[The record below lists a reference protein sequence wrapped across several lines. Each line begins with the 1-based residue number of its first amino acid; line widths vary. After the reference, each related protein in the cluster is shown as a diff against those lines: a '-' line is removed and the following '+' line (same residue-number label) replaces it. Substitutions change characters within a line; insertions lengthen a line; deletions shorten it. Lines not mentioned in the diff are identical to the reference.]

1 MYRPKRVLLEAD
13 TAEREKGMKIKKIV
27 GKKLKAIRLK
37 NDMTIQELA
46 ESSRVSSNMISRIE
60 RGLTIPSVEI
70 LMKLAGVFDKSI
82 NYFVEEV
89 STTHEV
95 VFSSPGKRD
104 KTVYD
109 DEHNM
114 HTESFTS
121 GLRDSQFTSFFCTV
135 KKGGSSGMQN
145 MYHPGDELIY
155 LLEGRL
161 KVDIAG
167 EIHILHSGD
176 SLSFKSH
183 LPHRWDNI
191 GGGDAKVIWTL
202 SPFTII

>member
-1 MYRPKRVLLEAD
+1 
-13 TAEREKGMKIKKIV
+13 MKIKKIV
-27 GKKLKAIRLK
+27 GKKLKAIRHK
-37 NDMTIQELA
+37 TDMTIQELA
-46 ESSRVSSNMISRIE
+46 DKSKVSSNMISRIE

-89 STTHEV
+89 TTTHEV
-95 VFSSPGKRD
+95 VFSRPGQRD

-109 DEHNM
+109 DERNM

-121 GLRDSQFTSFFCTV
+121 GLRDPQFTSFFCTV
-135 KKGGSSGMQN
+135 EKGGSSGKDN

-155 LLEGRL
+155 ILEGTLRMN
-161 KVDIAG
+161 IAG
-167 EIHILHSGD
+167 EVHILQAGD

-191 GGGDAKVIWTL
+191 GPGDAKVIWTL
-202 SPFTII
+202 SPFTIL

>member
-1 MYRPKRVLLEAD
+1 
-13 TAEREKGMKIKKIV
+13 MKIKKIV
-27 GKKLKAIRLK
+27 GKKLKSIRLK
-37 NDMTIQELA
+37 NDLTIQELA
-46 ESSRVSSNMISRIE
+46 HKSRVSSNMISRIE

-70 LMKLAGVFDKSI
+70 LMKLAGVFEKSI

-89 STTHEV
+89 TATHEV

-109 DEHNM
+109 DEKNM

-121 GLRDSQFTSFFCTV
+121 GLRDPQFMSFYCTV
-135 KKGGSSGMQN
+135 QQGGTSGDQD

-155 LLEGRL
+155 VLEGSLR
-161 KVDIAG
+161 VSIAG
-167 EIHILHSGD
+167 ESHLLNAGD

-183 LPHRWDNI
+183 LPHRWDNV
-191 GGGDAKVIWTL
+191 GSGQAKVIWTL
-202 SPFTII
+202 SPFTTI

>member
-1 MYRPKRVLLEAD
+1 
-13 TAEREKGMKIKKIV
+13 MKMKKII

-46 ESSRVSSNMISRIE
+46 EKSNVSSNMISRVE
-60 RGLTIPSVEI
+60 RGLTIPSVHI
-70 LMKLAGVFDKSI
+70 LMKLANVFDKSI

-89 STTHEV
+89 TTTNEV
-95 VFSSPGKRD
+95 VYSRPGERD

-109 DEHNM
+109 DESNM

-121 GLRDSQFTSFFCTV
+121 GLRDPQFMSFLCTV
-135 KKGGSSGMQN
+135 PKGGTSGEQHMH
-145 MYHPGDELIY
+145 HPGDELIY
-155 LLEGRL
+155 LLEGQLR
-161 KVDIAG
+161 VTIVG
-167 EIHILHSGD
+167 ETYVLNPGD

-191 GGGDAKVIWTL
+191 GADDAKVIWTL
-202 SPFTII
+202 SPFTTI

>member
-1 MYRPKRVLLEAD
+1 
-13 TAEREKGMKIKKIV
+13 MKIKKIV

-37 NDMTIQELA
+37 SDMTIQELA
-46 ESSRVSSNMISRIE
+46 ARSKVSSNMISRIE

-89 STTHEV
+89 STTHEI

-109 DEHNM
+109 DERNM

-121 GLRDSQFTSFFCTV
+121 GLRDPQFMSFFCTV
-135 KKGGSSGMQN
+135 QKGGTSGVQN

-155 LLEGRL
+155 VLEGTIR
-161 KVDIAG
+161 VAIAG
-167 EIHILHSGD
+167 ETHILNQGD

-191 GGGDAKVIWTL
+191 GPDDAKVIWTL

>member
-1 MYRPKRVLLEAD
+1 
-13 TAEREKGMKIKKIV
+13 MKLKKIV

-37 NDMTIQELA
+37 NDFTIQELA
-46 ESSRVSSNMISRIE
+46 EKSRVSSNMISRIE
-60 RGLTIPSVEI
+60 RGLTIPSVDI
-70 LMKLAGVFDKSI
+70 LMKLARVFDKSI

-89 STTHEV
+89 TTTHEV
-95 VFSSPGKRD
+95 VFSSPGRRD
-104 KTVYD
+104 RTVYD

-121 GLRDSQFTSFFCTV
+121 GLRDPQFMSFFCTIP
-135 KKGGSSGMQN
+135 KGGTSGIQK

-155 LLEGRL
+155 LLEGRM
-161 KVDIAG
+161 KVVIAG
-167 EIHILHSGD
+167 ETHILNPGD

-191 GGGDAKVIWTL
+191 GEREARVIWTL
-202 SPFTII
+202 SPFTTI

>member
-1 MYRPKRVLLEAD
+1 MR
-13 TAEREKGMKIKKIV
+13 IKKIV

-46 ESSRVSSNMISRIE
+46 DKSTVSSNMISRIE

-70 LMKLAGVFDKSI
+70 LMKLSVVFDKSI

-89 STTHEV
+89 KTTNEV
-95 VFSSPGKRD
+95 VFSSPGTRD

-109 DEHNM
+109 DENNM

-121 GLRDSQFTSFFCTV
+121 GLRDPQFMSFFCTV
-135 KKGGSSGMQN
+135 KKGGTSGNKN

-155 LLEGRL
+155 VLEGRI
-161 KVDIAG
+161 KVTIAD
-167 EIHILHSGD
+167 ETYVLEQGD

-191 GGGDAKVIWTL
+191 GDDDGKVIWTL
-202 SPFTII
+202 SPFTTI

>member
-1 MYRPKRVLLEAD
+1 MQV
-13 TAEREKGMKIKKIV
+13 KKIV
-27 GKKLKAIRLK
+27 GKKLKEIRLK
-37 NDMTIQELA
+37 QDMTIQILA
-46 ESSRVSSNMISRIE
+46 EKSQVSSNMISRIE

-70 LMKLAGVFDKSI
+70 LMRLATVFDKSI
-82 NYFVEEV
+82 NYFVEDV
-89 STTHEV
+89 STSHEIV
-95 VFSSPGKRD
+95 HTRPGMRD

-121 GLRDSQFTSFFCTV
+121 GLRDPQFMSFFCTV
-135 KKGGSSGMQN
+135 QKGGSSGQQN

-161 KVDIAG
+161 RMTIVNEVYELEA
-167 EIHILHSGD
+167 GD

-183 LPHRWDNI
+183 LPHRWDNV
-191 GGGDAKVIWTL
+191 GEEDAKVIWTL

>member
-1 MYRPKRVLLEAD
+1 MQV
-13 TAEREKGMKIKKIV
+13 KKIV
-27 GKKLKAIRLK
+27 GKKLKSIRLK
-37 NDMTIQELA
+37 RDMTIQDLA
-46 ESSRVSSNMISRIE
+46 EKSKVSSNMISRIE

-89 STTHEV
+89 TTTHEIV
-95 VFSSPGKRD
+95 CTSPGKRD

-121 GLRDSQFTSFFCTV
+121 GLRDPQFMSFFCTV
-135 KKGGSSGMQN
+135 QKGGTSGVKN

-155 LLEGRL
+155 VLEGNL
-161 KVDIAG
+161 EVNIAG
-167 EIHILHSGD
+167 ERHLLKAGD
-176 SLSFKSH
+176 SISFKSH
-183 LPHRWDNI
+183 LPHRWDNV
-191 GGGDAKVIWTL
+191 GDDDAKVIWTL
-202 SPFTII
+202 SPFTTI

>member
-1 MYRPKRVLLEAD
+1 
-13 TAEREKGMKIKKIV
+13 MKIKKIV
-27 GKKLKAIRLK
+27 GKKLKTIRLK
-37 NDMTIQELA
+37 QDMTIQELA
-46 ESSRVSSNMISRIE
+46 VRSQVSSNMISRIE

-70 LMKLAGVFDKSI
+70 LMKLASVFDKSI

-89 STTHEV
+89 TTTYEM
-95 VFSSPGKRD
+95 VFTSPGKRD

-109 DEHNM
+109 DDYNM

-121 GLRDSQFTSFFCTV
+121 GLRDPQFTSFYCTIP
-135 KKGGSSGMQN
+135 KGGTSGEQN

-155 LLEGRL
+155 VVDGKL
-161 KVDIAG
+161 KVAIAD
-167 EIHILHSGD
+167 EVFILQSGD

-183 LPHRWDNI
+183 IPHRWDNI
-191 GGGDAKVIWTL
+191 GEGDAKVIWTL

>member
-1 MYRPKRVLLEAD
+1 
-13 TAEREKGMKIKKIV
+13 
-27 GKKLKAIRLK
+27 
-37 NDMTIQELA
+37 MTIQELA
-46 ESSRVSSNMISRIE
+46 ERSKVSSNMISRIE
-60 RGLTIPSVEI
+60 RGLTIPSVQI
-70 LMKLAGVFDKSI
+70 LMKIAAVFGKSI

-109 DEHNM
+109 DERNM

-121 GLRDSQFTSFFCTV
+121 GLRDPQFMSFFCDV
-135 KKGGSSGMQN
+135 QKGGTSGDKN

-155 LLEGRL
+155 VLDGRIR
-161 KVDIAG
+161 VSIGD
-167 EIHILHSGD
+167 EVYILNSGD

-191 GGGDAKVIWTL
+191 GDDDAKVIWTL
-202 SPFTII
+202 SPFTTI

>member
-1 MYRPKRVLLEAD
+1 ML
-13 TAEREKGMKIKKIV
+13 IKKIV

-37 NDMTIQELA
+37 REMTIQELA
-46 ESSRVSSNMISRIE
+46 SLSKVSSNMISRIE

-70 LMKLAGVFDKSI
+70 LMKLAAVFEKSI

-95 VFSSPGKRD
+95 VYSSPGSRD
-104 KTVYD
+104 TTVYD
-109 DEHNM
+109 DDHNM

-121 GLRDSQFTSFFCTV
+121 GLRDPQFTSFFCTV
-135 KKGGSSGMQN
+135 PAGGKSGSDN

-155 LLEGRL
+155 VIEGQL
-161 KVDIAG
+161 KVEVVD
-167 EIHILHSGD
+167 ENYLLNPGD

-183 LPHRWDNI
+183 LPHRWENV
-191 GGGDAKVIWTL
+191 GEGEAKVIWTL
-202 SPFTII
+202 SPFTVI

>member
-1 MYRPKRVLLEAD
+1 MRV
-13 TAEREKGMKIKKIV
+13 KKIV

-37 NDMTIQELA
+37 NDMTIQDLA
-46 ESSRVSSNMISRIE
+46 NASTVSSNMISRIE

-70 LMKLAGVFDKSI
+70 LMKLSRVFDKSI

-89 STTHEV
+89 KTTHEV
-95 VFSSPGKRD
+95 VFSSAGNRA

-109 DEHNM
+109 DVENM

-121 GLRDSQFTSFFCTV
+121 GLRDPQFTSFYCTV
-135 KKGGSSGMQN
+135 KKGGTSGVRN

-155 LLEGRL
+155 VLEGSIR
-161 KVDIAG
+161 VSIAD
-167 EIHILHSGD
+167 EIHTLTEGD

-191 GGGDAKVIWTL
+191 GDDDAKVIWTL
-202 SPFTII
+202 SPFTTI